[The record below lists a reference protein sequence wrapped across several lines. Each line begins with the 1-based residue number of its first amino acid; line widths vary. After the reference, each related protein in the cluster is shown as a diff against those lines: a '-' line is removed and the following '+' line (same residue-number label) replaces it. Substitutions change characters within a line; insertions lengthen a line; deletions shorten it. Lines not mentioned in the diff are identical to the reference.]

1 MTSDEIANDSRVYK
15 ELEAAEKLTKNLTF
29 FKRGVDQV
37 MVVSIFL
44 FVISRRTP
52 LSFMFLYFG

>member
-29 FKRGVDQV
+29 VRKGGWIRFW
-37 MVVSIFL
+37 
-44 FVISRRTP
+44 
-52 LSFMFLYFG
+52 